1 MKRLSRSQ
9 SIDEFVE
16 LERDEHERRAAHRLR
31 LLVERCRSPI
41 EAELGGPFTVEERQ
55 GALTLT
61 VDGQAFYVASF
72 ARDGRLLLTDVSG
85 RFARRL

>member
-16 LERDEHERRAAHRLR
+16 LERDEQERRAARRLR
-31 LLVERCRSPI
+31 MAVERSRGAI
-41 EAELGGPFTVEERQ
+41 EAELGAPFVVEDRR
-55 GALTLT
+55 GALTI
-61 VDGQAFYVASF
+61 VSDGRAFYVASF

-85 RFARRL
+85 RFAGRL